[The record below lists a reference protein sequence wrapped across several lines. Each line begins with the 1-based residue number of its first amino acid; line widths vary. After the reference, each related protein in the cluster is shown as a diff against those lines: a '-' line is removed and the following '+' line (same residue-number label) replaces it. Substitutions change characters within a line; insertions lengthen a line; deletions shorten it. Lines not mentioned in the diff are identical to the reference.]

1 MGVDSEGISQ
11 GAEVD
16 DELLILEAHG
26 GSKPILRHL
35 GVEHQAHVSK
45 SQTVDNGRL
54 VGAKEV
60 GLVFE
65 QVLQR
70 LKEVV
75 GQGVQLESSSMLR
88 LLQ

>member
-1 MGVDSEGISQ
+1 VGVDSEGISQ
-11 GAEVD
+11 RAEVD
-16 DELLILEAHG
+16 NELLILEAHS
-26 GSKPILRHL
+26 GSKPVLRHL

-45 SQTVDNGRL
+45 GQAVDDGRL

-60 GLVFE
+60 GLVFQ

-75 GQGVQLESSSMLR
+75 GQGVQLESSSVLW